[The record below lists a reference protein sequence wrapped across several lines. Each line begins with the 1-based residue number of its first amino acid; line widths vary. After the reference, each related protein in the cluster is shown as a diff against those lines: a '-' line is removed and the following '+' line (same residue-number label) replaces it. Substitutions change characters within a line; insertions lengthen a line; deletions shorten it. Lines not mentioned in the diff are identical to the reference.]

1 MKTSRYALTPAEQT
15 VARCADLYAKYGYR
29 RFLMNKFEDY
39 ALYADNKNFL
49 VDQRLLT
56 FTDGSGLKALKPDVT
71 LSIVK
76 NTARDGRLPVKVFYN
91 ETVYRVK
98 KGEREFSE
106 LRQMG
111 VEHIGDDSPYA
122 CAEIVCLAKAS
133 LDLISP
139 DNILD
144 LSHMGILMPLIERAC
159 QAGIDREQLIGCIT
173 QKNADGV
180 ATLLA
185 GCEGQNPLSELVGA
199 YLPLPLGVARLQE
212 LLPDCPAVGELAEL
226 CLVLEAMDLAHG
238 VYLDLS
244 LMHDFG
250 YYNGLIFKGYL
261 KDVPVSVLSGG
272 RYDPLLTRFGLQ
284 TAAMGFAI
292 YLDYIEYNEQLEE
305 KSALL
310 LYTKQDS
317 AAAVA
322 RATAI
327 LTGRGYSTM
336 ACMQAPDHRSFEKV
350 FTVKEVL
357 A

>member
-1 MKTSRYALTPAEQT
+1 MKTSRYAMTPAEQT

-39 ALYADNKNFL
+39 ALYAENKNFL

-76 NTARDGRLPVKVFYN
+76 NTAREGRLPVKVFYN

-98 KGEREFSE
+98 KGESEFSE

-122 CAEIVCLAKAS
+122 CAEIVSLAKAS
-133 LDLISP
+133 LELINT

-144 LSHMGILMPLIERAC
+144 ISHMGILMPLIERAC
-159 QAGIDREQLIGCIT
+159 ADGVDREQLTRCIT

-180 ATLLA
+180 ASLLA
-185 GCEGQNPLSELVGA
+185 DCGHQSPLSLLVGA
-199 YLPLPLGVARLQE
+199 YLPLGQGVERLQE
-212 LLPDCPAVGELAEL
+212 LLPDCPAVQELAEL
-226 CLVLEAMDLAHG
+226 ARVLETLELAHG

-272 RYDPLLTRFGLQ
+272 RYDPLLSRFGLP

-292 YLDYIEYNEQLEE
+292 YLDYIEYAEQTDEP
-305 KSALL
+305 SVLL
-310 LYTKQDS
+310 LYTEQDC
-317 AAAVA
+317 ATEIA
-322 RATAI
+322 RAVGLLAA
-327 LTGRGYSTM
+327 RGYSVL
-336 ACMQAPDHRSFEKV
+336 ACPQLPENRSFAKIL
-350 FTVKEVL
+350 TLKEVL
-357 A
+357 S